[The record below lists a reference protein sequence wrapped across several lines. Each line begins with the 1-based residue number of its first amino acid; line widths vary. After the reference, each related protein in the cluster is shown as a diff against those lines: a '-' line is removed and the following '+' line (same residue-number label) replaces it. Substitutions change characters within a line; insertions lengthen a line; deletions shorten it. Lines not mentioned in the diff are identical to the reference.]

1 MPKVDNKLSWQSIKQ
16 PVTPGGSWGG
26 GMAGWADGPESR
38 DGTPKN
44 QQYPVRWARERN
56 LSLKRPKETGIY
68 KTPG

>member
-1 MPKVDNKLSWQSIKQ
+1 MQKVDNKLSWQSIKQ

-26 GMAGWADGPESR
+26 GVAGWQILRKVPTE
-38 DGTPKN
+38 PQKQ
-44 QQYPVRWARERN
+44 QQYPVRLVKERN